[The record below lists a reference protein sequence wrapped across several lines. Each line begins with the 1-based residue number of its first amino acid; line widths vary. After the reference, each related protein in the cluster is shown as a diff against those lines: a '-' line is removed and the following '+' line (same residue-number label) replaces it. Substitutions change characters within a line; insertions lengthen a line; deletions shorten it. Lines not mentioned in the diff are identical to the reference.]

1 MFDFLDIYPWI
12 LPFFIFFGRI
22 CDVSLGTLRIIL
34 VSKGSRRLAPA
45 IGFLEVFIWILIISQ
60 ILARAN
66 DMVSYLSYA
75 AGYATGTY
83 IGLVVEEKIG
93 LGYVIYRV
101 FTMKNGLELN
111 AALKGGGFGSSV
123 IHGEGSVSKVDIVEV
138 VISRKQVRPVE
149 KIINDFDSDA
159 FYTVEDVR
167 AKQRGVFNSRRAC
180 SVRK

>member
-34 VSKGSRRLAPA
+34 VSKGSRNMASV
-45 IGFLEVFIWILIISQ
+45 IGFMEVFIWILIIAQ

-66 DMVSYLSYA
+66 DLVSYLCYA
-75 AGYATGTY
+75 AGYAAGTY
-83 IGLVVEEKIG
+83 IGMVVEEKIG
-93 LGYVIYRV
+93 LGFVIYRV
-101 FTMKNGLELN
+101 FTMKNGLELT
-111 AALKGGGFGSSV
+111 AALKDSGFGSSV

-138 VISRKQVRPVE
+138 VISRKQTKQVE
-149 KIINDFDSDA
+149 KIINEFDKDA

-167 AKQRGVFNSRRAC
+167 AKQRGVFNRRQFA
-180 SVRK
+180 VRK